1 MLCLKSHNS
10 GETRSAK
17 AKYNVKEDS
26 RFSLVLVSS
35 FDTEVYSFYIYI
47 YIYGIVTG
55 TLRPTKVH
63 RARRISKDSQFK
75 PHSKHE
81 RRELRKMRGWTTSDV
96 KKIKNLT
103 KMFRSE
109 TFFSYLQLWNKKEP

>member
-1 MLCLKSHNS
+1 MY
-10 GETRSAK
+10 E
-17 AKYNVKEDS
+17 
-26 RFSLVLVSS
+26 
-35 FDTEVYSFYIYI
+35 
-47 YIYGIVTG
+47 IVTG

-103 KMFRSE
+103 KTFRSE
-109 TFFSYLQLWNKKEP
+109 TFFSYLQLSNKKEP